1 VVILNDFLSLSKL
14 EEGKVIAN
22 PENFE
27 LVQFSKSI
35 IEEMDATKKEGQN
48 ILLTPAEASFQVF
61 LDPKLLSHILI
72 NLLSNAIKYSNENQ
86 DIVLSITRSVKQVI
100 LTIIDKGIG
109 IPEEEQKK
117 LFSRFFR
124 ADNANNIQGTGLG
137 LHIVKQYVELMGGTV
152 SFTSKVHKE
161 TSFRV
166 KLPFK
171 MVEPKII
178 N

>member
-1 VVILNDFLSLSKL
+1 
-14 EEGKVIAN
+14 
-22 PENFE
+22 
-27 LVQFSKSI
+27 
-35 IEEMDATKKEGQN
+35 MDANKKDGQN
-48 ILLTPAEASFQVF
+48 ILLKPSEASFHVF
-61 LDPKLLSHILI
+61 QDPKLLSHVLI

-86 DIVLSITRSVKQVI
+86 DIVLNITTSAKQVI
-100 LTIIDKGIG
+100 LTIVDEGIG

-152 SFTSKVHKE
+152 SFMSKVDKE

-166 KLPFK
+166 KLPLK
-171 MVEPKII
+171 MVERKII